1 MSGVDVYGTDIDAI
15 DGSYQRVDGV
25 KTGKLD
31 GCATTLEAI
40 RWHEQQKT
48 RGGQPS

>member
-1 MSGVDVYGTDIDAI
+1 MSGVVIYGTDFDAI
-15 DGSYQRVDGV
+15 DGSYPRVDGA

-31 GCATTLEAI
+31 VCATALEAI